1 MNLKNRIKYAGMAAA
16 LALSLTTPTF
26 AAGVTN
32 GTTPFD
38 PNGKGG
44 DTIIS
49 IYESKVDTGNLSV
62 EVPLYLTLAVVSE
75 DPDGTN
81 AKLLAPKNYHI
92 ANTSKKS
99 DGTTQASY
107 PIAVTGVY
115 IDRMGDWNL
124 KTYNFNGTDNGAGA
138 GNGKDMTLRFSG
150 KAWKFGAG
158 AFTQE
163 TTATSFDFPE
173 VDNTKPNVGIAIENY
188 DESPFYDATGARYK
202 GINPG
207 ESLDIEIN
215 GGVATGYQVQGNGAG
230 AAAPQFRVTYTVCA
244 LDPAT
249 GDAIGTPYAGN
260 SFGPFPHDG
269 LLEAGDKQNS
279 NFDKDSN
286 PIKKP

>member
-32 GTTPFD
+32 GATPFD

-75 DPDGTN
+75 DPGGTN

-115 IDRMGDWNL
+115 IDRMGDWNI
-124 KTYNFNGTDNGAGA
+124 KTYNAGSDGEGAGT
-138 GNGKDMTLRFSG
+138 GNGKDMTLNFSG
-150 KAWKFGAG
+150 KAWVFNGG
-158 AFTQE
+158 TFTQE
-163 TTATSFDFPE
+163 AAPSNFDFPT
-173 VDNTKPNVGIAIENY
+173 VDDTNQYVGLDTNQYGNGLFYDNT
-188 DESPFYDATGARYK
+188 RYK

-207 ESLDIEIN
+207 ESLDIEIK
-215 GGVATGYQVQGNGAG
+215 GGVATGYQVNTTGA

-260 SFGPFPHDG
+260 SYGPFPHDG
-269 LLEAGDKQNS
+269 LLNGAQNS